1 VPPPCFRTMA
11 TSLKILQTCFSPSW
25 GGLEMQAIE
34 LSRQLHSRG
43 HGVWLAAPAGSRL
56 ASAAA
61 GHDFRLL
68 TLGVR
73 GYLHPALTWNLSRF
87 IRDNAIDVIHCQ
99 HSRDLAVVVPAQ
111 HLAGRHT
118 PVLLSKRMGSYI
130 QKKDLFHRYTYGRLR
145 YVLAISDVIHRNVL
159 ATTPMSPER
168 VLTLHDAVDLTV
180 FDPARIDRTDARRA
194 FGVTDDTPLIGF
206 VGRFSPGKG
215 HEELLEAA
223 AALKDR
229 GLRFR
234 TIIVGEASHG
244 EETYAAGI
252 KARAEQLGLDG
263 IVSFAGY
270 RADVPAVMSAFD
282 VFAFPSHAE
291 SFGVVLIEAMAMK
304 RAVVATN
311 CDGVV
316 DIVVDGVTGLMVPPR
331 ASAPL
336 ADALERLLRDRSMA
350 LRMGE
355 AGRRRVEEC
364 FDQQKQIDRL
374 EAIYREVTD
383 GR

>member
-1 VPPPCFRTMA
+1 MA

-43 HGVWLAAPAGSRL
+43 HDVWLAAPSGSRL
-56 ASAAA
+56 ASDAG

-68 TLGVR
+68 PLAVR
-73 GYLHPALTWNLSRF
+73 GYMHPVLTWKLSCF
-87 IRDNAIDVIHCQ
+87 IRNNDIDVIHCQ
-99 HSRDLAVVVPAQ
+99 HSRDLAIVVPAQ

-130 QKKDLFHRYTYGRLR
+130 RKKDLFHRYTYGRLR

-159 ATTPMSPER
+159 ATTPMTSDR
-168 VLTLHDAVDLTV
+168 VLTLHDAVDLAV
-180 FDPARIDRTDARRA
+180 FDPARVDRADARCA
-194 FGVTDDTPLIGF
+194 FGVADGTPLIGF

-223 AALKDR
+223 ATLRGR
-229 GLRFR
+229 GLQFR
-234 TIIVGEASHG
+234 VIVVGEASHG
-244 EETYAAGI
+244 EESYAAGI
-252 KARAEQLGLDG
+252 KKRAELLGLGG
-263 IVSFAGY
+263 IVLFAGY
-270 RADVPAVMSAFD
+270 RADIPAVMAAFD
-282 VFAFPSHAE
+282 MFAFPSHAE

-304 RAVVATN
+304 RAVVSSN

-331 ASAPL
+331 EPAPL
-336 ADALERLLRDRSMA
+336 ADALERLLRNPSTA
-350 LRMGE
+350 ARMGA
-355 AGRRRVEEC
+355 AGRQRVEEC

-374 EAIYREVTD
+374 EAIYRDVTA
-383 GR
+383 RR